1 MQTKVKIPKEIKIG
15 THTYKVIFDRSIRT
29 DDDRIGETNHRT
41 QVIKI
46 WTEAPLSMQNETLL
60 HELIHIAE
68 YYFRVRIEDA
78 DIDRIAE
85 CICDF
90 LFNNLG
96 LGFDWSDIE
105 EVNEK

>member
-1 MQTKVKIPKEIKIG
+1 MTHMIKVPRKIKIG
-15 THTYKVIFDRSIRT
+15 THTYKVIYDRSIRT

-46 WTEAPLSMQNETLL
+46 WPEAPLSMKNECLL

-68 YYFRVRIEDA
+68 YYFRVHIEDA

-85 CICDF
+85 GMCDF

-96 LGFDWSDIE
+96 IEFIWDDIP
-105 EVNEK
+105 EVKG